1 MREPDK
7 TSGVLLAY
15 LYALRTELDVE
26 FLRETLRVTLQLL
39 MEMEVSAAIA
49 ASPYERNG
57 KRRAYRNGYRDHTW
71 QSPLGEI
78 PLRIP
83 KLRKGTYYPSFIDTL
98 EEAEDALLALVQGAY
113 LQGVSEGS
121 VQETLKRLGITPSDE
136 YQVRQLR
143 DHLDDMVYEFHER
156 PLDNSYSYLWI
167 DVLNLDVPGRSRQ
180 LNAVVAV
187 GIRENGARE
196 VLGFE
201 VVPYAEGKSFWRDF
215 LDRLVERGLRDVD
228 SLISET
234 YDGLKPA
241 LREILP
247 GVEWQPRSEPAAML
261 PEAFISAVSPV
272 LWVDTSLP
280 DNNTIISGL
289 SIGLRA
295 TIPVWGAI
303 ELPHEADSIFIT
315 RMVGM
320 LLMQM
325 QATWAVSQPVFAG

>member
-15 LYALRTELDVE
+15 LYALGTEIDVE
-26 FLRETLRVTLQLL
+26 FLRETLRATLQLL

-57 KRRAYRNGYRDHTW
+57 KRRAYRNGYREHTW

-83 KLRKGTYYPSFIDTL
+83 KLRKGTYYPSFIDSL
-98 EEAEDALLALVQGAY
+98 EDAEDALLALVQGAY
-113 LQGVSEGS
+113 LHGVSEGS
-121 VQETLKRLGITPSDE
+121 VQETLKRLGIIPSDA
-136 YQVRQLR
+136 YQIRQLR
-143 DHLDDMVYEFHER
+143 DHLDDMVYEFRER
-156 PLDNSYSYLWI
+156 PLENIYSYLWI
-167 DVLNLDVPGRSRQ
+167 DVLNLNVPGRSRQ
-180 LNAVVAV
+180 PDAVVAV
-187 GIRENGARE
+187 GIREDGARE

-201 VVPYAEGKSFWRDF
+201 VVPYAEGKSFWGDF
-215 LDRLVERGLRDVD
+215 LNRLAERGLGDVD
-228 SLISET
+228 ALISDP

-247 GVEWQPRSEPAAML
+247 GAEWQPRREPAAML

-272 LWVDTSLP
+272 VWVDASLP

-289 SIGLRA
+289 SIGLGD
-295 TIPVWGAI
+295 TIPVWGGV
-303 ELPHEADSIFIT
+303 ELPDEADNMLMT
-315 RMVGM
+315 RLVGM

-325 QATWAVSQPVFAG
+325 QATWAVSQPAVLG